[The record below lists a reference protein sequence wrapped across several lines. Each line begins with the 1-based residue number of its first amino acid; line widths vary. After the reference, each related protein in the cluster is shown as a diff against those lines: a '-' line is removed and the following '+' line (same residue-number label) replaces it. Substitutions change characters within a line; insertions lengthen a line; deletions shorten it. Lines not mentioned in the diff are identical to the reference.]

1 MNRFPKFLALLAAT
15 ALVTAAADASYT
27 APPKDGSK
35 PTSSKTKTPAS
46 SSSSKTKTPASKSS
60 GSGGSTSTRP
70 SGSGGSPNHNS
81 TNSQNHSSGSGGG
94 SGERPKS
101 PASFQPQTFKP
112 HIQNALDSIDQTG
125 RSVPKGKGKSGGTY
139 QNRSQ
144 ALPTQDRNGAPVSYK
159 EHDVNNKKPGQN
171 REERYQEPKN
181 DLLASMCPKCVP
193 DTYPLLHQ
201 CVSDTLS
208 A

>member
-27 APPKDGSK
+27 APPKDGTK

-46 SSSSKTKTPASKSS
+46 SSSSGSKTKTPASKS
-60 GSGGSTSTRP
+60 

-112 HIQNALDSIDQTG
+112 HIQNALDSID
-125 RSVPKGKGKSGGTY
+125 
-139 QNRSQ
+139 
-144 ALPTQDRNGAPVSYK
+144 
-159 EHDVNNKKPGQN
+159 
-171 REERYQEPKN
+171 
-181 DLLASMCPKCVP
+181 
-193 DTYPLLHQ
+193 
-201 CVSDTLS
+201 
-208 A
+208 